1 MKNKINSFQVSRYEQ
16 IQNLNTI
23 FHLQEVKWTVNGNCS
38 WLFTESDIEKLQLDK
53 KIYISFNSQ
62 LQLHKK
68 PLSFISASEQY
79 GTWYVV
85 FKSFLNLCLFF
96 YTHTGCTQSY
106 NHFTLQTNLVTKRT
120 LFQASDSI
128 FCSMYARNVSNVN
141 SSRNFSKT
149 QNTDIYHS
157 LIMLNLIMFQFNAR
171 ELQGLKSCRNTTGV
185 LTRFS
190 FWMSHSEITRLQVK
204 R

>member
-1 MKNKINSFQVSRYEQ
+1 MKNKIYSFEVSRYEQ

-79 GTWYVV
+79 GT
-85 FKSFLNLCLFF
+85 
-96 YTHTGCTQSY
+96 
-106 NHFTLQTNLVTKRT
+106 
-120 LFQASDSI
+120 
-128 FCSMYARNVSNVN
+128 
-141 SSRNFSKT
+141 
-149 QNTDIYHS
+149 
-157 LIMLNLIMFQFNAR
+157 
-171 ELQGLKSCRNTTGV
+171 
-185 LTRFS
+185 
-190 FWMSHSEITRLQVK
+190 
-204 R
+204 